1 MPSPL
6 SAATLLDALYLEVR
20 CRCLDVGAALDRIER
35 AEGGASATSDP
46 RWKQLHQALDLLR
59 ESGANRAEKIQ
70 FLFSDEYDPQWKAAK
85 SA

>member
-6 SAATLLDALYLEVR
+6 SAAALLDALYLEVR
-20 CRCLDVGAALDRIER
+20 CRCLDIGAALDRIER
-35 AEGGASATSDP
+35 AEGGPSALGDP
-46 RWKQLHQALDLLR
+46 RWAQLQQALKLLG
-59 ESGANRAEKIQ
+59 ESGAKRAEKIQ